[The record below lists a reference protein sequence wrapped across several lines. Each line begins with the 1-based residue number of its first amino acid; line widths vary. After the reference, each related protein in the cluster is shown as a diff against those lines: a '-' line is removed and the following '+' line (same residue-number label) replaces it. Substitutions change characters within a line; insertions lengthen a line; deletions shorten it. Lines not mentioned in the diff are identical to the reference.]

1 MRNRYLRFLPGL
13 LVLLLLP
20 WGPAAQS
27 TKACARWCPPNSSC
41 VNSTACRCLPGFSA
55 SSGEVFTSPSD
66 SCDDINEC
74 APPTA
79 VSCGKG
85 ADCQNTEGSYHC
97 ICVPGYE
104 LASGAPVFR
113 NENENTCQDVD
124 ECQQKLRI
132 CKSHSICI
140 NTQGSY
146 TCQCLPGFKL
156 NPRDPKLCTDVNEC
170 TLGSN
175 PCHNSTYCFNLVGR
189 YECPCRPGWK
199 PIPGSPNGPNNTI
212 CEDKDECSS
221 GEHHCHNSTI
231 CTNTVGSYVC
241 HCPQGW
247 VPKPGFQNK
256 KNTTIC
262 EEVSFP
268 TWMPPPGIKSQRLS
282 RFFHRLQDLRGNF
295 SSASVQSTVQDL
307 IQEVG
312 DLLEGPQDLE
322 NLSQSEQQFVATN
335 LLLGLEN
342 ALGWLGK
349 ALPIGAVTFS
359 SSAGT
364 VLSLEVQEQG
374 YENITLI
381 QNQTK
386 MLLTW
391 DTVHESGDSGVGR
404 FLAKAPL
411 VLDTVEQAAL
421 HETHKG
427 VLQELYHDLLSDVI
441 SAFISN
447 KDPQNLRHPVTFIFQ
462 HKVFCVFWEHGQNGS
477 GHWATSGCRMVGT
490 KDNSTICQ
498 CTHLSSFAILMAHYE
513 VQEKDSALTVISYMG
528 LSLSLLCLLLAV
540 LTFLFCKAI
549 HNTST
554 SLHLQ
559 LSICL
564 FLAHLLFLTAIDR
577 TEIKVLCSII
587 AGALHYLYLASFTWM
602 LLEGLHLFLTAR
614 NLMVV
619 NYSSV
624 NKFMKKLMFP
634 VGYGVPAVIVTISAA
649 SRPHLYGTPTSC
661 WLNSEK
667 GFKWSFLGPVCSIF
681 LVNLAF
687 FLMTLWILK
696 SKLSS
701 LNSDVST
708 LQNTRMLTF
717 KATAQ
722 LFILGCTWCLG
733 ILQVGPAAHVMAYLF
748 TIINSLQGVFIFLV
762 YCLLSQQVW
771 EQYGKWFKG
780 IDITKSKS
788 EKYTLSSKTTSDA
801 CKYSAVRSHIA
812 DTACH

>member
-1 MRNRYLRFLPGL
+1 MAVSSPPLSLPSSALAPPLPAVFFPSLSL
-13 LVLLLLP
+13 LTMVSVATSVP
-20 WGPAAQS
+20 
-27 TKACARWCPPNSSC
+27 TACARWCPPNSSC

-74 APPTA
+74 APPAA
-79 VSCGKG
+79 VSCGKN
-85 ADCQNTEGSYHC
+85 AECLNTDRGYHC
-97 ICVPGYE
+97 ICTPGYE
-104 LASGAPVFR
+104 LASGAPTFR
-113 NENENTCQDVD
+113 NESENTCQ
-124 ECQQKLRI
+124 
-132 CKSHSICI
+132 
-140 NTQGSY
+140 
-146 TCQCLPGFKL
+146 
-156 NPRDPKLCTDVNEC
+156 
-170 TLGSN
+170 
-175 PCHNSTYCFNLVGR
+175 
-189 YECPCRPGWK
+189 
-199 PIPGSPNGPNNTI
+199 
-212 CEDKDECSS
+212 DKDECSS

-241 HCPQGW
+241 HCRRGW

-282 RFFHRLQDLRGNF
+282 CFFHRLQDLRGNLR
-295 SSASVQSTVQDL
+295 SVSVQSTIQDL

-391 DTVHESGDSGVGR
+391 DTVHESGDSGPTVVGLLSTPGVGR

-462 HKVFCVFWEHGQNGS
+462 HSVIPGPREKVFCVFWEHGQNGS

-513 VQEKDSALTVISYMG
+513 VQKDSALTVISYVG

-577 TEIKVLCSII
+577 TEVKVLCSII

-614 NLMVV
+614 NLMAV

-701 LNSDVST
+701 LNSDKHTCPAVAAAKYSRQHPHIPDHCSLPRT
-708 LQNTRMLTF
+708 LQLG
-717 KATAQ
+717 AACVH
-722 LFILGCTWCLG
+722 IL
-733 ILQVGPAAHVMAYLF
+733 Y
-748 TIINSLQGVFIFLV
+748 
-762 YCLLSQQVW
+762 
-771 EQYGKWFKG
+771 E
-780 IDITKSKS
+780 
-788 EKYTLSSKTTSDA
+788 
-801 CKYSAVRSHIA
+801 RSGMR
-812 DTACH
+812 

>member
-1 MRNRYLRFLPGL
+1 
-13 LVLLLLP
+13 
-20 WGPAAQS
+20 
-27 TKACARWCPPNSSC
+27 CARWCPPNSSC

-156 NPRDPKLCTDVNEC
+156 NPRDPKLCTD
-170 TLGSN
+170 
-175 PCHNSTYCFNLVGR
+175 
-189 YECPCRPGWK
+189 
-199 PIPGSPNGPNNTI
+199 
-212 CEDKDECSS
+212 KDECSS

-295 SSASVQSTVQDL
+295 SSASVQSTVQGL

-391 DTVHESGDSGVGR
+391 DTVHESGDSGPTVVGLLSTPGVGR

-477 GHWATSGCRMVGT
+477 GHWATSGCRIVGT
-490 KDNSTICQ
+490 KVSSTICQ
-498 CTHLSSFAILMAHYE
+498 CTHLSSFAILMALYE

-528 LSLSLLCLLLAV
+528 LSLSLLCLLLVV

-577 TEIKVLCSII
+577 IEIKVLCSII

-649 SRPHLYGTPTSC
+649 SWPHLYGTPTSC

-801 CKYSAVRSHIA
+801 CKYSAVN
-812 DTACH
+812 

>member
-1 MRNRYLRFLPGL
+1 
-13 LVLLLLP
+13 
-20 WGPAAQS
+20 
-27 TKACARWCPPNSSC
+27 CALWCPPGYTYI
-41 VNSTACRCLPGFSA
+41 NSTACHCSPGFTSL
-55 SSGEVFTSPSD
+55 SGEIITSPLD
-66 SCDDINEC
+66 SCEDISEC
-74 APPTA
+74 GPPAT
-79 VSCGKG
+79 VSCGNN
-85 ADCQNTEGSYHC
+85 ADCQNTEGGYHC
-97 ICVPGYE
+97 TCIPGYE
-104 LASGAPVFR
+104 LASGEPTFR
-113 NENENTCQDVD
+113 NESENTCQ
-124 ECQQKLRI
+124 
-132 CKSHSICI
+132 
-140 NTQGSY
+140 
-146 TCQCLPGFKL
+146 
-156 NPRDPKLCTDVNEC
+156 
-170 TLGSN
+170 
-175 PCHNSTYCFNLVGR
+175 
-189 YECPCRPGWK
+189 
-199 PIPGSPNGPNNTI
+199 
-212 CEDKDECSS
+212 DKDECSS

-241 HCPQGW
+241 HCRQGW

-256 KNTTIC
+256 QNTTVC

-282 RFFHRLQDLRGNF
+282 CFFHRLQHLRGNF
-295 SSASVQSTVQDL
+295 SSASVQSTIQDL

-322 NLSQSEQQFVATN
+322 NLSQSEKQYVATN
-335 LLLGLEN
+335 LLLGLEK
-342 ALGWLGK
+342 ALRWLGK
-349 ALPIGAVTFS
+349 ALPIGAMTFS

-364 VLSLEVQEQG
+364 KLSLKVQEQG

-391 DTVHESGDSGVGR
+391 DTVHESGDPGPAVAGLLSTPGMGK

-421 HETHKG
+421 NETHKG
-427 VLQELYHDLLSDVI
+427 VLQEIYHDLLSEVI

-462 HKVFCVFWEHGQNGS
+462 HSVIPGPREKVFCVFWEHGQNGS
-477 GHWATSGCRMVGT
+477 GHWATSGCRIVGT
-490 KDNSTICQ
+490 KVSSTICQ
-498 CTHLSSFAILMAHYE
+498 CTHLSSFAILMALYE
-513 VQEKDSALTVISYMG
+513 VQKDSALTVISYVG

-577 TEIKVLCSII
+577 TEVKVLCSII

-614 NLMVV
+614 NLIVV

-649 SRPHLYGTPTSC
+649 SQPYLYGTPTSC
-661 WLNSEK
+661 WLNSKK

-681 LVNLAF
+681 SVNLVF
-687 FLMTLWILK
+687 FLVTLWMLK

-708 LQNTRMLTF
+708 LQNTRKLTF
-717 KATAQ
+717 KDTAQ

-762 YCLLSQQVW
+762 YCLLNQQVRK
-771 EQYGKWFKG
+771 QYGEWFKG
-780 IDITKSKS
+780 IYITKSRS
-788 EKYTLSSKTTSDA
+788 EKYTLSSKTESDA

-812 DTACH
+812 DTECN

>member
-1 MRNRYLRFLPGL
+1 ALLR
-13 LVLLLLP
+13 VH
-20 WGPAAQS
+20 S
-27 TKACARWCPPNSSC
+27 
-41 VNSTACRCLPGFSA
+41 
-55 SSGEVFTSPSD
+55 TSPALGSQKGTPWALSKYSGWNRD
-66 SCDDINEC
+66 SCDVLTPAGSCPGRQREIQLADRGDLGHFWTREC
-74 APPTA
+74 
-79 VSCGKG
+79 
-85 ADCQNTEGSYHC
+85 
-97 ICVPGYE
+97 
-104 LASGAPVFR
+104 L
-113 NENENTCQDVD
+113 DVD

-170 TLGSN
+170 TPGSN
-175 PCHNSTYCFNLVGR
+175 PCHNSTHCFNLVGR
-189 YECPCRPGWK
+189 YECRCRPGWK
-199 PIPGSPNGPNNTI
+199 PIPGDPSSPKDI
-212 CEDKDECSS
+212 VCEDKDECSS

-241 HCPQGW
+241 HCRRGW

-268 TWMPPPGIKSQRLS
+268 TWMPPPGIKSQVSGHRPRGRKSLGTAYPFLPNSSTCIRASLTPSSPFPQRLS
-282 RFFHRLQDLRGNF
+282 CFFHRLQDLRGNLR
-295 SSASVQSTVQDL
+295 SVSVQSTIQDL

-391 DTVHESGDSGVGR
+391 DTVHESGDSGPTVVGLLSTPGVGR

-462 HKVFCVFWEHGQNGS
+462 HSVIPGPREKVFCVFWEHGQNGS

-513 VQEKDSALTVISYMG
+513 VQKDSALTVISYVG

-649 SRPHLYGTPTSC
+649 SWPHLYGTPT
-661 WLNSEK
+661 
-667 GFKWSFLGPVCSIF
+667 
-681 LVNLAF
+681 
-687 FLMTLWILK
+687 
-696 SKLSS
+696 
-701 LNSDVST
+701 
-708 LQNTRMLTF
+708 R
-717 KATAQ
+717 
-722 LFILGCTWCLG
+722 
-733 ILQVGPAAHVMAYLF
+733 
-748 TIINSLQGVFIFLV
+748 
-762 YCLLSQQVW
+762 
-771 EQYGKWFKG
+771 
-780 IDITKSKS
+780 
-788 EKYTLSSKTTSDA
+788 
-801 CKYSAVRSHIA
+801 
-812 DTACH
+812 

>member
-1 MRNRYLRFLPGL
+1 MGAPLSYPCYLCLSGPGL

-113 NENENTCQDVD
+113 NENENTCQD
-124 ECQQKLRI
+124 
-132 CKSHSICI
+132 
-140 NTQGSY
+140 
-146 TCQCLPGFKL
+146 
-156 NPRDPKLCTDVNEC
+156 
-170 TLGSN
+170 
-175 PCHNSTYCFNLVGR
+175 
-189 YECPCRPGWK
+189 
-199 PIPGSPNGPNNTI
+199 
-212 CEDKDECSS
+212 KDECSS

-295 SSASVQSTVQDL
+295 SSVSVQSTVQDL

-391 DTVHESGDSGVGR
+391 DTVHESGDSGPTVVGLLSTPGVGR

-462 HKVFCVFWEHGQNGS
+462 HSVIPGPREKVFCVFWEHGQNGS
-477 GHWATSGCRMVGT
+477 GHWATSGCRIVGT
-490 KDNSTICQ
+490 KVSSTICQ
-498 CTHLSSFAILMAHYE
+498 CTHLSSFAILMALYE
-513 VQEKDSALTVISYMG
+513 VQKDSALTVISYVG

-649 SRPHLYGTPTSC
+649 SWPHLYGTPT
-661 WLNSEK
+661 
-667 GFKWSFLGPVCSIF
+667 
-681 LVNLAF
+681 
-687 FLMTLWILK
+687 
-696 SKLSS
+696 
-701 LNSDVST
+701 
-708 LQNTRMLTF
+708 R
-717 KATAQ
+717 
-722 LFILGCTWCLG
+722 
-733 ILQVGPAAHVMAYLF
+733 
-748 TIINSLQGVFIFLV
+748 
-762 YCLLSQQVW
+762 
-771 EQYGKWFKG
+771 
-780 IDITKSKS
+780 
-788 EKYTLSSKTTSDA
+788 
-801 CKYSAVRSHIA
+801 
-812 DTACH
+812 

>member
-1 MRNRYLRFLPGL
+1 
-13 LVLLLLP
+13 
-20 WGPAAQS
+20 
-27 TKACARWCPPNSSC
+27 CALWCPPGYTC
-41 VNSTACRCLPGFSA
+41 INSTACHCSPGFTSL
-55 SSGEVFTSPSD
+55 SGEIITSPLD
-66 SCDDINEC
+66 SCEDINEC
-74 APPTA
+74 GPPAT
-79 VSCGKG
+79 VSCGNN
-85 ADCQNTEGSYHC
+85 ADCQNTEGGYHC
-97 ICVPGYE
+97 TCIPGYE
-104 LASGAPVFR
+104 LASGEPTFR
-113 NENENTCQDVD
+113 NESENTCQ
-124 ECQQKLRI
+124 
-132 CKSHSICI
+132 
-140 NTQGSY
+140 
-146 TCQCLPGFKL
+146 
-156 NPRDPKLCTDVNEC
+156 
-170 TLGSN
+170 
-175 PCHNSTYCFNLVGR
+175 
-189 YECPCRPGWK
+189 
-199 PIPGSPNGPNNTI
+199 
-212 CEDKDECSS
+212 
-221 GEHHCHNSTI
+221 
-231 CTNTVGSYVC
+231 
-241 HCPQGW
+241 
-247 VPKPGFQNK
+247 
-256 KNTTIC
+256 
-262 EEVSFP
+262 EVSFP

-282 RFFHRLQDLRGNF
+282 CFFHRLQHLRGNF
-295 SSASVQSTVQDL
+295 SSASVQSTIQDL

-322 NLSQSEQQFVATN
+322 NLSQSEKQYVATN
-335 LLLGLEN
+335 LLLGLEK
-342 ALGWLGK
+342 ALRWLGK
-349 ALPIGAVTFS
+349 ALPIGAMTFS

-364 VLSLEVQEQG
+364 KLSLKVQEQG

-391 DTVHESGDSGVGR
+391 DTVHESGDPGPAVAGLLSTPGMGK

-421 HETHKG
+421 NETHKG
-427 VLQELYHDLLSDVI
+427 VLQEIYHDLLSEVI

-462 HKVFCVFWEHGQNGS
+462 HSVIPGPREKVFCVFWEHGQNGS

-513 VQEKDSALTVISYMG
+513 VQKDSALTVISYVG

-614 NLMVV
+614 NLIVV

-649 SRPHLYGTPTSC
+649 SQPYLYGTPTSC
-661 WLNSEK
+661 WLNSKK

-681 LVNLAF
+681 LVNLVF
-687 FLMTLWILK
+687 FLVTLWMLK

-762 YCLLSQQVW
+762 YCLLNQQVRK
-771 EQYGKWFKG
+771 QYGEWFKG
-780 IDITKSKS
+780 IYITKSRS
-788 EKYTLSSKTTSDA
+788 EKYTLSSKTESDA
-801 CKYSAVRSHIA
+801 FKYSAVRSHIA
-812 DTACH
+812 DTECN

>member
-1 MRNRYLRFLPGL
+1 MVSVPTS
-13 LVLLLLP
+13 VP
-20 WGPAAQS
+20 
-27 TKACARWCPPNSSC
+27 TACARWCPPNSSC

-74 APPTA
+74 RPPVA
-79 VSCGKG
+79 VSCGKS
-85 ADCQNTEGSYHC
+85 ADCQNTEGGYHC
-97 ICVPGYE
+97 TCIPGYE
-104 LASGAPVFR
+104 LASGAPTFR
-113 NENENTCQDVD
+113 KESENTCQDMD

-170 TLGSN
+170 TAGSN
-175 PCHNSTYCFNLVGR
+175 PCHNSTHCFNLVGR
-189 YECPCRPGWK
+189 YECRCRPGWK
-199 PIPGSPNGPNNTI
+199 PIPGSPSSPKDI
-212 CEDKDECSS
+212 VCEDKDECSS

-241 HCPQGW
+241 HCRRGW
-247 VPKPGFQNK
+247 VPKLGFQNK
-256 KNTTIC
+256 QNTTVC

-282 RFFHRLQDLRGNF
+282 RFFHRLQDLRGNL
-295 SSASVQSTVQDL
+295 SSVSVQSTIQDL
-307 IQEVG
+307 VQEVG

-342 ALGWLGK
+342 TLGWLGK

-391 DTVHESGDSGVGR
+391 DTVHESGDSGPTVVGLLSTPGMGR

-462 HKVFCVFWEHGQNGS
+462 HSVIPGPREKVFCVFWEHGQNGS

-513 VQEKDSALTVISYMG
+513 VQ
-528 LSLSLLCLLLAV
+528 
-540 LTFLFCKAI
+540 
-549 HNTST
+549 
-554 SLHLQ
+554 
-559 LSICL
+559 
-564 FLAHLLFLTAIDR
+564 
-577 TEIKVLCSII
+577 VLCSII

-748 TIINSLQGVFIFLV
+748 TIINSLQGIFIFLV
-762 YCLLSQQVW
+762 YCLLSRQVW

-801 CKYSAVRSHIA
+801 CKYSAVRSHIT

>member
-1 MRNRYLRFLPGL
+1 MGAPLSYPCYLCLSGPGL

-113 NENENTCQDVD
+113 NENENTCQD
-124 ECQQKLRI
+124 
-132 CKSHSICI
+132 
-140 NTQGSY
+140 
-146 TCQCLPGFKL
+146 
-156 NPRDPKLCTDVNEC
+156 
-170 TLGSN
+170 
-175 PCHNSTYCFNLVGR
+175 
-189 YECPCRPGWK
+189 
-199 PIPGSPNGPNNTI
+199 
-212 CEDKDECSS
+212 KDECSS

-268 TWMPPPGIKSQRLS
+268 TWMPPPGIKSQVSGTLT
-282 RFFHRLQDLRGNF
+282 QG
-295 SSASVQSTVQDL
+295 QEGL

-391 DTVHESGDSGVGR
+391 DTVHESGDSGPTVVGLLSTPGVGR

-462 HKVFCVFWEHGQNGS
+462 HSVIPGPREKVFCVFWEHGQNGS
-477 GHWATSGCRMVGT
+477 GHWATSGCRIVGT
-490 KDNSTICQ
+490 KVSSTICQ
-498 CTHLSSFAILMAHYE
+498 CTHLSSFAILMALYE

-528 LSLSLLCLLLAV
+528 LSLSLLCLLLVV

-577 TEIKVLCSII
+577 IEIKVLCSII

-649 SRPHLYGTPTSC
+649 SWPHLYGTPTR
-661 WLNSEK
+661 K

-722 LFILGCTWCLG
+722 LFILDAHGVWESCRWTSC
-733 ILQVGPAAHVMAYLF
+733 HVMAYLF

-762 YCLLSQQVW
+762 YCLLSQQVLL
-771 EQYGKWFKG
+771 

-801 CKYSAVRSHIA
+801 CKYSAARSHIA

>member
-1 MRNRYLRFLPGL
+1 MRNRYLKFLPGL

-27 TKACARWCPPNSSC
+27 TTACARWCPPNSSC

-74 APPTA
+74 APPAA
-79 VSCGKG
+79 VSCGKN
-85 ADCQNTEGSYHC
+85 AECLNTDRGYHC
-97 ICVPGYE
+97 ICTPGYE
-104 LASGAPVFR
+104 LASGAPTFR
-113 NENENTCQDVD
+113 NESENTCQ
-124 ECQQKLRI
+124 
-132 CKSHSICI
+132 
-140 NTQGSY
+140 
-146 TCQCLPGFKL
+146 
-156 NPRDPKLCTDVNEC
+156 
-170 TLGSN
+170 
-175 PCHNSTYCFNLVGR
+175 
-189 YECPCRPGWK
+189 
-199 PIPGSPNGPNNTI
+199 
-212 CEDKDECSS
+212 DKDECSS

-241 HCPQGW
+241 HCRRGW

-282 RFFHRLQDLRGNF
+282 CFFHRLQDLRGNLR
-295 SSASVQSTVQDL
+295 SVSVQSTIQDL

-391 DTVHESGDSGVGR
+391 DTVHESGDSGPTVVGLLSTPGVGR

-462 HKVFCVFWEHGQNGS
+462 HSVIPGPREKVFCVFWEHGQNGS

-513 VQEKDSALTVISYMG
+513 VQKDSALTVISYVG

-577 TEIKVLCSII
+577 TEVKVLCSII

-614 NLMVV
+614 NLMAV

-649 SRPHLYGTPTSC
+649 SRPHLYGTPTRYTPRTSGWQSC
-661 WLNSEK
+661 
-667 GFKWSFLGPVCSIF
+667 GAPVH
-681 LVNLAF
+681 
-687 FLMTLWILK
+687 
-696 SKLSS
+696 KLCWP
-701 LNSDVST
+701 ST
-708 LQNTRMLTF
+708 PNVPGLPLPMPDPQ
-717 KATAQ
+717 A
-722 LFILGCTWCLG
+722 
-733 ILQVGPAAHVMAYLF
+733 
-748 TIINSLQGVFIFLV
+748 
-762 YCLLSQQVW
+762 
-771 EQYGKWFKG
+771 
-780 IDITKSKS
+780 
-788 EKYTLSSKTTSDA
+788 
-801 CKYSAVRSHIA
+801 
-812 DTACH
+812 

>member
-1 MRNRYLRFLPGL
+1 MAVSSPPLSLPSSALAPPLPAVFFPSLSL
-13 LVLLLLP
+13 LTMVSVATSVP
-20 WGPAAQS
+20 
-27 TKACARWCPPNSSC
+27 TACARWCPPNSSC

-74 APPTA
+74 APPAA
-79 VSCGKG
+79 VSCGKN
-85 ADCQNTEGSYHC
+85 AECLNTDRGYHC
-97 ICVPGYE
+97 ICTPGYE
-104 LASGAPVFR
+104 LASGAPTFR
-113 NENENTCQDVD
+113 NESENTCQDVD

-146 TCQCLPGFKL
+146 ICQCLPGFKL

-170 TLGSN
+170 TPGSN
-175 PCHNSTYCFNLVGR
+175 PCHNSTHCFNLVGR
-189 YECPCRPGWK
+189 YECRCRPGWK
-199 PIPGSPNGPNNTI
+199 PIPGDPSSPKDI
-212 CEDKDECSS
+212 VCEDKDECSS

-241 HCPQGW
+241 HCRRGW

-268 TWMPPPGIKSQRLS
+268 TWMKSL
-282 RFFHRLQDLRGNF
+282 GT
-295 SSASVQSTVQDL
+295 STIQDL

-391 DTVHESGDSGVGR
+391 DTVHESGDSGPTVVGLLSTPGVGR

-462 HKVFCVFWEHGQNGS
+462 HVSHEKVFCVFWEHGQNGS

-513 VQEKDSALTVISYMG
+513 VQVRDSALTVISYVG

-577 TEIKVLCSII
+577 TEVKVLCSII

-614 NLMVV
+614 NLMAV

-649 SRPHLYGTPTSC
+649 SRPHLYGTPTSPQA
-661 WLNSEK
+661 K
-667 GFKWSFLGPVCSIF
+667 GLIG
-681 LVNLAF
+681 
-687 FLMTLWILK
+687 
-696 SKLSS
+696 
-701 LNSDVST
+701 
-708 LQNTRMLTF
+708 
-717 KATAQ
+717 
-722 LFILGCTWCLG
+722 
-733 ILQVGPAAHVMAYLF
+733 AA
-748 TIINSLQGVFIFLV
+748 
-762 YCLLSQQVW
+762 
-771 EQYGKWFKG
+771 
-780 IDITKSKS
+780 
-788 EKYTLSSKTTSDA
+788 
-801 CKYSAVRSHIA
+801 AVA
-812 DTACH
+812 

>member
-1 MRNRYLRFLPGL
+1 MGAPLSYPCYLCLSGPGL

-156 NPRDPKLCTDVNEC
+156 NPRDPKLCTD
-170 TLGSN
+170 
-175 PCHNSTYCFNLVGR
+175 
-189 YECPCRPGWK
+189 
-199 PIPGSPNGPNNTI
+199 
-212 CEDKDECSS
+212 KDECSS

-295 SSASVQSTVQDL
+295 SSVSVQSTVQDL

-391 DTVHESGDSGVGR
+391 DTVHESGDSGPTVVGLLSTPGVGR

-462 HKVFCVFWEHGQNGS
+462 HSVIPGPREKVFCVFWEHGQNGS
-477 GHWATSGCRMVGT
+477 GHWATSGCRIVGT
-490 KDNSTICQ
+490 KVSSTICQ
-498 CTHLSSFAILMAHYE
+498 CTHLSSFAILMALYE
-513 VQEKDSALTVISYMG
+513 VQKDSALTVISYVG

-649 SRPHLYGTPTSC
+649 SWPHLYGTPT
-661 WLNSEK
+661 
-667 GFKWSFLGPVCSIF
+667 
-681 LVNLAF
+681 
-687 FLMTLWILK
+687 
-696 SKLSS
+696 
-701 LNSDVST
+701 
-708 LQNTRMLTF
+708 R
-717 KATAQ
+717 
-722 LFILGCTWCLG
+722 
-733 ILQVGPAAHVMAYLF
+733 
-748 TIINSLQGVFIFLV
+748 
-762 YCLLSQQVW
+762 
-771 EQYGKWFKG
+771 
-780 IDITKSKS
+780 
-788 EKYTLSSKTTSDA
+788 
-801 CKYSAVRSHIA
+801 
-812 DTACH
+812 

>member
-1 MRNRYLRFLPGL
+1 
-13 LVLLLLP
+13 
-20 WGPAAQS
+20 
-27 TKACARWCPPNSSC
+27 
-41 VNSTACRCLPGFSA
+41 
-55 SSGEVFTSPSD
+55 
-66 SCDDINEC
+66 
-74 APPTA
+74 
-79 VSCGKG
+79 
-85 ADCQNTEGSYHC
+85 
-97 ICVPGYE
+97 
-104 LASGAPVFR
+104 
-113 NENENTCQDVD
+113 
-124 ECQQKLRI
+124 
-132 CKSHSICI
+132 
-140 NTQGSY
+140 
-146 TCQCLPGFKL
+146 
-156 NPRDPKLCTDVNEC
+156 
-170 TLGSN
+170 
-175 PCHNSTYCFNLVGR
+175 
-189 YECPCRPGWK
+189 
-199 PIPGSPNGPNNTI
+199 
-212 CEDKDECSS
+212 ECSS

-241 HCPQGW
+241 HCRRGW

-262 EEVSFP
+262 EGTCPDLTPDPAHNKQVSFP
-268 TWMPPPGIKSQRLS
+268 TWMPPPGIKSQVSGHRPRGRKSLGTAYPFLPNSSTCIRASLTPSSPFPQRLS
-282 RFFHRLQDLRGNF
+282 CFFHRLQDLRGNLR
-295 SSASVQSTVQDL
+295 SVSVQSTIQDL

-391 DTVHESGDSGVGR
+391 DTVHESGDSGPTVVGLLSTPGVGR

-462 HKVFCVFWEHGQNGS
+462 HSVIPGPREKVFCVFWEHGQNGS

-513 VQEKDSALTVISYMG
+513 VQEKDSALTVISYVG

-649 SRPHLYGTPTSC
+649 SWPHLYGTPTSC

-801 CKYSAVRSHIA
+801 SHA
-812 DTACH
+812 LPLDN

>member
-1 MRNRYLRFLPGL
+1 MVSVPTS
-13 LVLLLLP
+13 VP
-20 WGPAAQS
+20 
-27 TKACARWCPPNSSC
+27 TACARWCPPNSSC

-74 APPTA
+74 RPPVA
-79 VSCGKG
+79 VSCGKS
-85 ADCQNTEGSYHC
+85 ADCQNTEGGYHC
-97 ICVPGYE
+97 TCIPGYE
-104 LASGAPVFR
+104 LASGAPTFR
-113 NENENTCQDVD
+113 KESENTCQDV
-124 ECQQKLRI
+124 
-132 CKSHSICI
+132 
-140 NTQGSY
+140 
-146 TCQCLPGFKL
+146 
-156 NPRDPKLCTDVNEC
+156 NEC
-170 TLGSN
+170 TAGSN
-175 PCHNSTYCFNLVGR
+175 PCHNSTHCFNLVGR
-189 YECPCRPGWK
+189 YECRCRPGWK
-199 PIPGSPNGPNNTI
+199 PIPGSPSSPKDI
-212 CEDKDECSS
+212 VCEDKDECSS

-241 HCPQGW
+241 HCRRGW
-247 VPKPGFQNK
+247 VPKLGFQNK
-256 KNTTIC
+256 QNTTVC

-282 RFFHRLQDLRGNF
+282 RFFHRLQDLRGNL
-295 SSASVQSTVQDL
+295 SSVSVQSTIQDL
-307 IQEVG
+307 VQEVG

-342 ALGWLGK
+342 TLGWLGK

-391 DTVHESGDSGVGR
+391 DTVHESGDSGPTVVGLLSTPGMGR

-462 HKVFCVFWEHGQNGS
+462 HSVIPGPREKVFCVFWEHGQNGS

-513 VQEKDSALTVISYMG
+513 VQKDSALTVISYVG
-528 LSLSLLCLLLAV
+528 LSLSLLCLLLAA

-748 TIINSLQGVFIFLV
+748 TIINSLQGIFIFLV
-762 YCLLSQQVW
+762 YCLLSRQVW

-801 CKYSAVRSHIA
+801 CKYSAVRSHIT

>member
-1 MRNRYLRFLPGL
+1 MRNRYLKFLPGL

-27 TKACARWCPPNSSC
+27 TTACARWCPPNSSC

-74 APPTA
+74 APPAA
-79 VSCGKG
+79 VSCGKN
-85 ADCQNTEGSYHC
+85 AECLNTDRGYHC
-97 ICVPGYE
+97 ICTPGYE
-104 LASGAPVFR
+104 LASGAPTFR
-113 NENENTCQDVD
+113 NESENTCQDV
-124 ECQQKLRI
+124 
-132 CKSHSICI
+132 
-140 NTQGSY
+140 
-146 TCQCLPGFKL
+146 
-156 NPRDPKLCTDVNEC
+156 NEC
-170 TLGSN
+170 TPGSN
-175 PCHNSTYCFNLVGR
+175 PCHNSTHCFNLVGR
-189 YECPCRPGWK
+189 YECRCRPGWK
-199 PIPGSPNGPNNTI
+199 PIPGDPSSPKDI
-212 CEDKDECSS
+212 VCEDKDECSS

-241 HCPQGW
+241 HCRRGW

-282 RFFHRLQDLRGNF
+282 CFFHRLQDLRGNLR
-295 SSASVQSTVQDL
+295 SVSVQSTIQDL

-391 DTVHESGDSGVGR
+391 DTVHESGDSGPTVVGLLSTPGVGR

-462 HKVFCVFWEHGQNGS
+462 HSVIPGPREKVFCVFWEHGQNGS

-513 VQEKDSALTVISYMG
+513 VQKDSALTVISYVG

-577 TEIKVLCSII
+577 TEVKVLCSII

-614 NLMVV
+614 NLMAV

-649 SRPHLYGTPTSC
+649 SRPHLYGTPTRYTPRTSGWQSC
-661 WLNSEK
+661 
-667 GFKWSFLGPVCSIF
+667 GAPVH
-681 LVNLAF
+681 
-687 FLMTLWILK
+687 
-696 SKLSS
+696 KLCWP
-701 LNSDVST
+701 ST
-708 LQNTRMLTF
+708 PNVPGLPLPMPDPQ
-717 KATAQ
+717 A
-722 LFILGCTWCLG
+722 
-733 ILQVGPAAHVMAYLF
+733 
-748 TIINSLQGVFIFLV
+748 
-762 YCLLSQQVW
+762 
-771 EQYGKWFKG
+771 
-780 IDITKSKS
+780 
-788 EKYTLSSKTTSDA
+788 
-801 CKYSAVRSHIA
+801 
-812 DTACH
+812 